1 MEHQMSIKALRTPD
15 SQFENLPDYN
25 FQPNY
30 CDVDGLRMHYVDEN
44 SDGAE
49 TVVMLHGEPS
59 WSYLYRKMIPRFTAA
74 GHRAIA
80 PDLIGFGRS
89 DKPEKQED
97 YTYQKH
103 IDWTKALLFDHLN
116 LQDITLFVQDWG
128 GLIGLRL
135 VAENPERFKRLVI
148 ANTFLPTGDQGAN
161 EAFMQWQ
168 KLSQIIDI
176 FDVGR
181 IINKATVSKL
191 SPEVIAAYDAPYPDE
206 RYKSGARIF
215 PMLVPITPNDP
226 ASADNRAAWQKLVT
240 FSKPVLTL
248 FSDKDPIMS
257 GLDRVFQSKLAGAIG
272 QPHDTIRDGGHFLQE
287 DKGEEI
293 ADKVNAFIA
302 AS

>member
-1 MEHQMSIKALRTPD
+1 MKALRTPD
-15 SQFENLPDYN
+15 SQFQNLPGYN

-30 CDVDGLRMHYVDEN
+30 CDVDDLRMHYVDEN
-44 SDGAE
+44 PDGDE

-59 WSYLYRKMIPRFTAA
+59 WSYLYRKMIPRFAAA

-103 IDWTKALLFDHLN
+103 IDWMKALLFEHLN

-135 VAENPERFKRLVI
+135 VAENPEKFKRLVI

-161 EAFMQWQ
+161 DAFMQWQ
-168 KLSQIIDI
+168 KLSQTIEI

-181 IINKATVSKL
+181 IINKATVSPL
-191 SPEVIAAYDAPYPDE
+191 SPEVIAAYDSPFPDE

-215 PMLVPITPNDP
+215 PMLVPITPDNP
-226 ASADNRAAWQKLVT
+226 ASASNRAAWQKLVT
-240 FSKPVLTL
+240 FDKPVLTL

-257 GLDRVFQSKLAGAIG
+257 GLDRIFQSKLPGAAG
-272 QPHDTIRDGGHFLQE
+272 QPHDTIRDAGHFLQE

-293 ADKVNAFIA
+293 ADKITAFIA